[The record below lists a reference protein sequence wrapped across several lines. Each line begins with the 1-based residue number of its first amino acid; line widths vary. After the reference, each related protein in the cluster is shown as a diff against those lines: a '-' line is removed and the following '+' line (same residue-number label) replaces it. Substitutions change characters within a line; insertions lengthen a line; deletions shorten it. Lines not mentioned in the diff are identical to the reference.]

1 MIGFI
6 GFGNMGEAF
15 AKAISREVTDN
26 IVVFDKDPGRVWLA
40 KEKYGFIIAK
50 NLTELVEISE
60 FVFVAVKPQNLD
72 SVVDELRGVDFGSK
86 VLVTMVAGVKSS
98 YYLERLN
105 LGRIV
110 RIMPNVAVVVGEG
123 AISCSFIGSFTEDER
138 KRVIDL
144 LSFAGSV
151 VSVEEN
157 LIDAVTALSGSGP
170 AFVATIIDAFVDAG
184 VRVGLPREVSKKL
197 TLTTFR
203 GVLRMIDEL
212 GISPRSIL
220 EMVTSPGGTTIA
232 GIHTLEKAGTRGI
245 IMDTVFSAYE
255 RAKDLGK

>member
-15 AKAISREVTDN
+15 ARAVSKKVTDN
-26 IVVFDKDPGRVWLA
+26 IVIFDKDPDRVRIA

-50 NLTELVEISE
+50 SLLELVELSE

-72 SVVDELRGVDFGSK
+72 SVVAELKVVDFGSK
-86 VLVTMVAGVKSS
+86 VVVTMVAGVRSS
-98 YYLERLN
+98 YYLEKLD
-105 LGRIV
+105 LTRIV
-110 RIMPNVAVVVGEG
+110 RIMPNVAVIVGEG
-123 AISCSFIGSFTEDER
+123 AISCSFIGSFSEDER
-138 KRVIDL
+138 NRVLDL
-144 LSFAGSV
+144 LSCAGTV

-170 AFVATIIDAFVDAG
+170 AFVATIIEAFIDAG

-197 TLTTFR
+197 SLTTFK
-203 GVLRMIDEL
+203 GVLRMVEEL
-212 GISPRSIL
+212 GLTPRGIL

-232 GIHTLEKAGTRGI
+232 GIHTLEKAGIRGI

-255 RAKDLGK
+255 RARNLGK